1 MCAWHNAL
9 TDLLV
14 ETPEVK
20 HLPLPDGR
28 ATLSEPEGNK
38 ARAVPGNEASEAYLL
53 QAGKH
58 EEEPVNVA
66 NSEPAL

>member
-1 MCAWHNAL
+1 MCAWHDAL

-20 HLPLPDGR
+20 HLSLPGGR
-28 ATLSEPEGNK
+28 ATLSEPEANMAK
-38 ARAVPGNEASEAYLL
+38 AAPRNEASEAYLL

-58 EEEPVNVA
+58 KKEPVYVA
-66 NSEPAL
+66 NSKPAI

>member
-1 MCAWHNAL
+1 MCAWHDAL

-20 HLPLPDGR
+20 HLSLPGGR
-28 ATLSEPEGNK
+28 ATLSEPEANK

-58 EEEPVNVA
+58 EVEHVYIA
-66 NSEPAL
+66 TSEPAI